1 MTFLRCIQNRFGVLR
16 LLLLGLVLVHG
27 ARAVHT
33 DPSTGKL
40 VRYSVRPRANSVTGN
55 YLPPPTADAWYKAP
69 EGWQSAKP
77 GDVLRIREH
86 AYPTINIPN
95 AIDTFQVLYRTSDSL
110 DNASWSVATVYIPKS
125 HRNCLPG
132 SNATKSGCSHAMVVY
147 DVPSDSVSPDAAPG
161 YLLQFQEPYGEMRDM
176 LARGWFI
183 MVPDY
188 EGPEAAF
195 CAGVQAGH
203 ATLDA
208 TRAVLKVAGQ
218 FGLEMDRVKVGMWGY
233 SGGAFA
239 VGFASELA
247 ETYAPELVI
256 DAAVVGGSSP
266 NISKVDE
273 RMNKATT
280 AGLFVTSLYGATV
293 QQPEAHAFLLKQLR
307 TEGLYNK
314 TKFLSALT
322 MTGAEVLGAF
332 WQEDIFNY
340 LENGRDDF
348 DNPIIQSAIDR
359 DAVMGLHGTP
369 RIPSFYYK
377 AVYDELSPVNETS
390 VMIDDFCRHG
400 ANILFHQNTI
410 GGHNDE
416 LWTGRLRA
424 LDYLTAK
431 LEGKVGNSSGVKMDI
446 PATGCVTQTVSL
458 PLETLYLL
466 PDWWWTTGPG
476 LGQGLFP
483 K

>member
-1 MTFLRCIQNRFGVLR
+1 MYILHCTQKASKMLR
-16 LLLLGLVLVHG
+16 LLLLGLVLVHRV
-27 ARAVHT
+27 RAVYT
-33 DPSTGKL
+33 DPILGKL
-40 VRYSVRPRANSVTGN
+40 VRYSVRPQESSVAGN

-95 AIDTFQVLYRTSDSL
+95 TIDTFQVLYRTSDSL
-110 DNASWSVATVYIPKS
+110 NNASWSVATVYIPKS
-125 HRNCLPG
+125 HHNCLPV

-147 DVPSDSVSPDAAPG
+147 NVPSDTVSPDAAPS

-183 MVPDY
+183 VVPDY
-188 EGPEAAF
+188 EGPTAAF

-208 TRAVLKVAGQ
+208 TRAVLKVAGR
-218 FGLEMDRVKVGMWGY
+218 FGLAMDCVKVGMWGY

-247 ETYAPELVI
+247 GTYAPELVI
-256 DAAVVGGSSP
+256 DAAVVGGLTP
-266 NISKVDE
+266 NISKVDM
-273 RMNKATT
+273 RMNKALT
-280 AGLFVTSLYGATV
+280 AGLFVASLYGVTV
-293 QQPEAHAFLLKQLR
+293 QQPEAHAFLLEQLR
-307 TEGLYNK
+307 TEGPYNK

-322 MTGAEVLGAF
+322 MTGAEALGAF
-332 WQEDIFNY
+332 SQEDIFNY
-340 LENGRDDF
+340 LENGRSDF

-369 RIPSFYYK
+369 KIPSFYYK
-377 AVYDELSPVNETS
+377 AVHDELSPANETS
-390 VMIDDFCRHG
+390 AMIDDFCRHG

-431 LEGKVGNSSGVKMDI
+431 LEGVVGNSSGIKMDI

-466 PDWWWTTGPG
+466 PDWWWTGP
-476 LGQGLFP
+476 P
-483 K
+483 ARPVS